1 MPPRILRIFMEK
13 KETKDILFDV
23 LTPLGFHV
31 RVSRS
36 YWQVIVSIKH
46 PVMAGHEKEVKNAL
60 ENPEEIRRSKADPS
74 VYLFYKPQRTGRW
87 VCAVGKK
94 LNGDGFLITAYPTD
108 VIKAGE
114 KIWPK

>member
-1 MPPRILRIFMEK
+1 MVVEK
-13 KETKDILFDV
+13 KKPKNILFNV

-31 RVSRS
+31 RVSHA

-46 PVMAGHEKEVKNAL
+46 PIMAGHEKEVKAAL
-60 ENPEEIRRSKADPS
+60 EHPEEIRRSKTDSS
-74 VYLFYKPQRTGRW
+74 VYLFYITQRKGRW
-87 VCAVGKK
+87 VCAVSKK
-94 LNGDGFLITAYPTD
+94 LNGEGFLITAYPTD